1 MNCSWGQDP
10 FDKTQR
16 NRSQFDNAQTVMEQ
30 TEIISSDVP
39 NNLCGAD
46 ENRQAAEIP
55 LNALKLVGVVISKDK
70 AFALLQDQGLQ
81 IYSVLE
87 GVDVAQEGYIVEKS
101 TKTMFNL
108 CVSSESNV
116 IVVNGKIK
124 FLKEDY
130 EEIFLK
136 CGYF

>member
-1 MNCSWGQDP
+1 MKYWFYLSALFFMNCTWGQDP

-16 NRSQFDNAQTVMEQ
+16 NRSQFDNEQTVMEQ

-70 AFALLQDQGLQ
+70 SFALLLDQDLQ

-87 GVDVAQEGYIVEKS
+87 GVDVAQEGYVVTKINQNKVQFMRKLGEQCDSVEQ
-101 TKTMFNL
+101 
-108 CVSSESNV
+108 
-116 IVVNGKIK
+116 
-124 FLKEDY
+124 KELS
-130 EEIFLK
+130 F
-136 CGYF
+136 

>member
-1 MNCSWGQDP
+1 MKYWFFLVALFFMNCSWGQDP

-16 NRSQFDNAQTVMEQ
+16 THSQFDNVQTVMEQ

-70 AFALLQDQGLQ
+70 AFALLLDQDLQ

-87 GVDVAQEGYIVEKS
+87 GVDVAQEGYVVTKINQNKVQFMRKLGAQCDS
-101 TKTMFNL
+101 T
-108 CVSSESNV
+108 EQ
-116 IVVNGKIK
+116 
-124 FLKEDY
+124 KELS
-130 EEIFLK
+130 F
-136 CGYF
+136 

>member
-1 MNCSWGQDP
+1 MKYWFYLIALFFMNCSWGQDP

-16 NRSQFDNAQTVMEQ
+16 NGSQLDNAQTVMEQ

-55 LNALKLVGVVISKDK
+55 LNDLKLVGVVISKDK
-70 AFALLQDQGLQ
+70 AFALLLDQDLQ

-87 GVDVAQEGYIVEKS
+87 GGDVAQEGYVV
-101 TKTMFNL
+101 TKINQNKVQFMRKLGEQCDKT
-108 CVSSESNV
+108 EQ
-116 IVVNGKIK
+116 
-124 FLKEDY
+124 KELS
-130 EEIFLK
+130 F
-136 CGYF
+136 

>member
-1 MNCSWGQDP
+1 MKYWFFLTALLFINCSWGQDP

-39 NNLCGAD
+39 NNLCGA
-46 ENRQAAEIP
+46 AEIP

-81 IYSVLE
+81 VYSVLE
-87 GVDVAQEGYIVEKS
+87 GVDVAQEGYIVEKIDQNNVQFMR
-101 TKTMFNL
+101 KL
-108 CVSSESNV
+108 GEQCDSSEWKKLS
-116 IVVNGKIK
+116 
-124 FLKEDY
+124 F
-130 EEIFLK
+130 
-136 CGYF
+136 

>member
-1 MNCSWGQDP
+1 MKYWFYLIALFFMNCSWGQDP

-16 NRSQFDNAQTVMEQ
+16 NSSQFDNAQTVLEQ

-55 LNALKLVGVVISKDK
+55 LNDLKLVGVVISKDK
-70 AFALLQDQGLQ
+70 AFALLLDQDLQ

-87 GVDVAQEGYIVEKS
+87 GVDVAQEGYVVTKINQNKVQFMRELGAQCDS
-101 TKTMFNL
+101 T
-108 CVSSESNV
+108 EQ
-116 IVVNGKIK
+116 
-124 FLKEDY
+124 KELS
-130 EEIFLK
+130 F
-136 CGYF
+136 

>member
-1 MNCSWGQDP
+1 MKYWFYLSALFFMNCSWGQDP

-16 NRSQFDNAQTVMEQ
+16 TRSQFDNAQPVLEQ

-55 LNALKLVGVVISKDK
+55 LSALKLVGVVISKDK
-70 AFALLQDQGLQ
+70 AFALLQDQDLQ

-87 GVDVAQEGYIVEKS
+87 GVDVAKEGYLVEKIHQNKVQFMRKLGEQCDS
-101 TKTMFNL
+101 T
-108 CVSSESNV
+108 EQ
-116 IVVNGKIK
+116 
-124 FLKEDY
+124 KELS
-130 EEIFLK
+130 F
-136 CGYF
+136 

>member
-1 MNCSWGQDP
+1 MKYWFYLIALFFMNCTWGQDP

-16 NRSQFDNAQTVMEQ
+16 NRSQFDNAQTVLEQ

-55 LNALKLVGVVISKDK
+55 LSALKLVGVVISKNK
-70 AFALLQDQGLQ
+70 AFALLQDQDLQ

-87 GVDVAQEGYIVEKS
+87 GVNVAKEGYLVEKIHQNKVQFMRKLGEQCDS
-101 TKTMFNL
+101 T
-108 CVSSESNV
+108 EQ
-116 IVVNGKIK
+116 
-124 FLKEDY
+124 KELS
-130 EEIFLK
+130 F
-136 CGYF
+136 

>member
-1 MNCSWGQDP
+1 MKYWFYLIALFFMNCTWGQDP

-16 NRSQFDNAQTVMEQ
+16 IHSQFDNAQTVLEQ

-55 LNALKLVGVVISKDK
+55 LSALKLVGVVISKNK
-70 AFALLQDQGLQ
+70 AFALLQDQDLQ

-87 GVDVAQEGYIVEKS
+87 GVDVAKEGYLVEKIHQNKVQFMRKLGEQCDS
-101 TKTMFNL
+101 T
-108 CVSSESNV
+108 EQ
-116 IVVNGKIK
+116 
-124 FLKEDY
+124 KELS
-130 EEIFLK
+130 F
-136 CGYF
+136 

>member
-1 MNCSWGQDP
+1 MKYWFFLVALFFMNCSWGQDP

-16 NRSQFDNAQTVMEQ
+16 THSQFDNAQTVMEQ

-70 AFALLQDQGLQ
+70 AFALLLNQDLQ

-87 GVDVAQEGYIVEKS
+87 GVDVAQEGYVVTKINQNKVQFMRKLGAQCNS
-101 TKTMFNL
+101 T
-108 CVSSESNV
+108 EQ
-116 IVVNGKIK
+116 
-124 FLKEDY
+124 KELS
-130 EEIFLK
+130 F
-136 CGYF
+136 

>member
-1 MNCSWGQDP
+1 MKYWFYLIALFFMNCSWGQDP

-16 NRSQFDNAQTVMEQ
+16 NGSQLDNAQTVMEQ

-55 LNALKLVGVVISKDK
+55 LNDLKLVGVVISKDK
-70 AFALLQDQGLQ
+70 AFALLLDQDLQ

-87 GVDVAQEGYIVEKS
+87 GGDVAQEGYVVTKINQNKVQFMRKYGVQCDS
-101 TKTMFNL
+101 T
-108 CVSSESNV
+108 EQ
-116 IVVNGKIK
+116 
-124 FLKEDY
+124 KELS
-130 EEIFLK
+130 F
-136 CGYF
+136 

>member
-1 MNCSWGQDP
+1 MKYWFFLVALFFMNCSWGQDP

-16 NRSQFDNAQTVMEQ
+16 NLSQFDNAQTVMEQ

-39 NNLCGAD
+39 NNQCGVD

-70 AFALLQDQGLQ
+70 AFALLLDQDLQ

-87 GVDVAQEGYIVEKS
+87 GVDVAQEGYVVTKINQNKVQFMRKLGAQCDS
-101 TKTMFNL
+101 T
-108 CVSSESNV
+108 EQ
-116 IVVNGKIK
+116 
-124 FLKEDY
+124 KELS
-130 EEIFLK
+130 F
-136 CGYF
+136 

>member
-1 MNCSWGQDP
+1 MKYWFYLITLFFMNCSWGQDP

-16 NRSQFDNAQTVMEQ
+16 NSSQFDNAQTVLEQ

-39 NNLCGAD
+39 NNQCGAD

-70 AFALLQDQGLQ
+70 AFALLLDQDLQ

-87 GVDVAQEGYIVEKS
+87 GVDVAQEGYVVTKINQNKVQFMRKS
-101 TKTMFNL
+101 GSQ
-108 CVSSESNV
+108 CESTEQ
-116 IVVNGKIK
+116 
-124 FLKEDY
+124 KELS
-130 EEIFLK
+130 F
-136 CGYF
+136 

>member
-1 MNCSWGQDP
+1 MKYWFYLSALFFMNCTWGQDP

-16 NRSQFDNAQTVMEQ
+16 THSQFDNAQTVIEQ

-55 LNALKLVGVVISKDK
+55 LSALKLVGVVISKDK
-70 AFALLQDQGLQ
+70 AFALLLDQDLQ

-87 GVDVAQEGYIVEKS
+87 GVDVAQEGYVVTKINQNKVQFMRKLGAQCDS
-101 TKTMFNL
+101 T
-108 CVSSESNV
+108 EQ
-116 IVVNGKIK
+116 
-124 FLKEDY
+124 KELS
-130 EEIFLK
+130 F
-136 CGYF
+136 

>member
-1 MNCSWGQDP
+1 MKYWFYLIALFFMNFSWGQDP

-39 NNLCGAD
+39 NNQCGAD

-70 AFALLQDQGLQ
+70 ALALLLDQDLQ

-87 GVDVAQEGYIVEKS
+87 GVDVAKEGYLVAKIHQNKVQFMRKLGEQCD
-101 TKTMFNL
+101 KT
-108 CVSSESNV
+108 EQ
-116 IVVNGKIK
+116 
-124 FLKEDY
+124 KELS
-130 EEIFLK
+130 F
-136 CGYF
+136 

>member
-1 MNCSWGQDP
+1 MKYWFFLTALLFINCSWGQDP

-46 ENRQAAEIP
+46 ENRQAADIP

-70 AFALLQDQGLQ
+70 ALALLLDQNLQ

-87 GVDVAQEGYIVEKS
+87 GVDVAQEGYVV
-101 TKTMFNL
+101 TKINQNKVQFIRKLGEQCDNT
-108 CVSSESNV
+108 EQ
-116 IVVNGKIK
+116 
-124 FLKEDY
+124 KELS
-130 EEIFLK
+130 F
-136 CGYF
+136 

>member
-1 MNCSWGQDP
+1 MKYWFFLVALFFMNCSWGQDP

-16 NRSQFDNAQTVMEQ
+16 TSSQFDNAQTVMEQ

-70 AFALLQDQGLQ
+70 SFALLLDQDLQ

-87 GVDVAQEGYIVEKS
+87 GVDVAKEGYVVTKINQNKVQFMRKS
-101 TKTMFNL
+101 GVQCDST
-108 CVSSESNV
+108 EQ
-116 IVVNGKIK
+116 
-124 FLKEDY
+124 KELS
-130 EEIFLK
+130 F
-136 CGYF
+136 

>member
-1 MNCSWGQDP
+1 MKYWFYLSALFVMNCSWGQDP

-16 NRSQFDNAQTVMEQ
+16 TRSQFDNAQTVMEQ

-39 NNLCGAD
+39 NNQCGAD

-70 AFALLQDQGLQ
+70 AFALLLDQDLQ

-87 GVDVAQEGYIVEKS
+87 GVDVAQEGYVVTKINQNKVQFMRKLGAQCDS
-101 TKTMFNL
+101 T
-108 CVSSESNV
+108 EQ
-116 IVVNGKIK
+116 
-124 FLKEDY
+124 KELS
-130 EEIFLK
+130 F
-136 CGYF
+136 

>member
-1 MNCSWGQDP
+1 MKYWFFLTALLFINCTWGQDP

-46 ENRQAAEIP
+46 ENRQAAEIL

-70 AFALLQDQGLQ
+70 AFALLQDQALQ

-87 GVDVAQEGYIVEKS
+87 GVDVAQEGYVV
-101 TKTMFNL
+101 TKINQNKVQFMRKL
-108 CVSSESNV
+108 GEQCDRAEQ
-116 IVVNGKIK
+116 
-124 FLKEDY
+124 KELS
-130 EEIFLK
+130 F
-136 CGYF
+136 

>member
-1 MNCSWGQDP
+1 MKYWFYLSALFFMNCSWGQDP

-16 NRSQFDNAQTVMEQ
+16 NGSQFDNAQPVLEQ

-55 LNALKLVGVVISKDK
+55 LSALKLVGVVISKDK
-70 AFALLQDQGLQ
+70 AFALLQDQDLQ

-87 GVDVAQEGYIVEKS
+87 GVDVAQEGYVVTKINQNKVQFMRKRGEQCDS
-101 TKTMFNL
+101 T
-108 CVSSESNV
+108 EH
-116 IVVNGKIK
+116 
-124 FLKEDY
+124 KELS
-130 EEIFLK
+130 F
-136 CGYF
+136 

>member
-1 MNCSWGQDP
+1 MKYWFYLIALFFMNCSWGQDP

-16 NRSQFDNAQTVMEQ
+16 TRSQFDNVQTVMEQ

-55 LNALKLVGVVISKDK
+55 LNALKLMGVVISKDK
-70 AFALLQDQGLQ
+70 AFALLLSQDLQ

-87 GVDVAQEGYIVEKS
+87 GVDVAQEGYVVTKINQNKVQFMRKLGAQCNS
-101 TKTMFNL
+101 T
-108 CVSSESNV
+108 EQ
-116 IVVNGKIK
+116 
-124 FLKEDY
+124 KELS
-130 EEIFLK
+130 F
-136 CGYF
+136 

>member
-1 MNCSWGQDP
+1 MKYWFYLIALFFMNCSWGQDP

-16 NRSQFDNAQTVMEQ
+16 TRSQFDNAQTVMEQ

-70 AFALLQDQGLQ
+70 AFALLLDQDLQ

-87 GVDVAQEGYIVEKS
+87 GVDVAQEGYIVTKINRNKVQLMRKS
-101 TKTMFNL
+101 GAQCDIT
-108 CVSSESNV
+108 EQ
-116 IVVNGKIK
+116 
-124 FLKEDY
+124 KELS
-130 EEIFLK
+130 F
-136 CGYF
+136 

>member
-1 MNCSWGQDP
+1 MKYWFFLVALFFMNCSWGQDP

-16 NRSQFDNAQTVMEQ
+16 THSQFDNAQTVMEQ

-70 AFALLQDQGLQ
+70 AFALLLSQDLQ

-87 GVDVAQEGYIVEKS
+87 GVDVAQEGYVVTKINQNKVQFMRKLGAQCDS
-101 TKTMFNL
+101 T
-108 CVSSESNV
+108 EQ
-116 IVVNGKIK
+116 
-124 FLKEDY
+124 KELS
-130 EEIFLK
+130 F
-136 CGYF
+136 

>member
-1 MNCSWGQDP
+1 MKYWFYLIALFFMNCSWGQDP

-16 NRSQFDNAQTVMEQ
+16 NGSQLDNAQTVMEQ

-55 LNALKLVGVVISKDK
+55 LNDLKLVGVVISKDK
-70 AFALLQDQGLQ
+70 AFALLLDQDLQ

-87 GVDVAQEGYIVEKS
+87 GGDVAQEGYVVTKINQNKVQFMRKS
-101 TKTMFNL
+101 GVQCDST
-108 CVSSESNV
+108 EQ
-116 IVVNGKIK
+116 
-124 FLKEDY
+124 KELS
-130 EEIFLK
+130 F
-136 CGYF
+136 

>member
-1 MNCSWGQDP
+1 MKYWFYLIALFFMNCSWGQDP

-16 NRSQFDNAQTVMEQ
+16 NSSQFDNAQTVLEQ

-70 AFALLQDQGLQ
+70 AFALLLDQDLQ

-87 GVDVAQEGYIVEKS
+87 GVDVAQEGYVVTKINQNKVQFMRELGAQCDS
-101 TKTMFNL
+101 T
-108 CVSSESNV
+108 EQ
-116 IVVNGKIK
+116 
-124 FLKEDY
+124 KELS
-130 EEIFLK
+130 F
-136 CGYF
+136 

>member
-1 MNCSWGQDP
+1 MKYWFFLTALLFINCSWGQDP

-30 TEIISSDVP
+30 TEIISSDVL

-70 AFALLQDQGLQ
+70 AFALLQDQALQ
-81 IYSVLE
+81 VYSVLE
-87 GVDVAQEGYIVEKS
+87 GVDVAQEGYIVEKINQNNVQFMR
-101 TKTMFNL
+101 KL
-108 CVSSESNV
+108 GEQCDSSEWKKLS
-116 IVVNGKIK
+116 
-124 FLKEDY
+124 F
-130 EEIFLK
+130 
-136 CGYF
+136 

>member
-1 MNCSWGQDP
+1 MKYWFFLVALFFMNCSWGQDP

-16 NRSQFDNAQTVMEQ
+16 THSQFDNAQTVMEQ

-39 NNLCGAD
+39 NNQCGAD

-70 AFALLQDQGLQ
+70 AFALLLSQDLQ

-87 GVDVAQEGYIVEKS
+87 GVDVAQEGYVV
-101 TKTMFNL
+101 TKINQNKVQFIRKLGEQCDKT
-108 CVSSESNV
+108 EQ
-116 IVVNGKIK
+116 
-124 FLKEDY
+124 KELS
-130 EEIFLK
+130 F
-136 CGYF
+136 